1 MQEAAYVV
9 SYGVHDRG
17 VAMML
22 PKAISL
28 IHWTT
33 NVEPCGQLQL
43 RSSAARASA
52 SKALASCLRQAESA
66 LFGLPDEP
74 TRL

>member
-22 PKAISL
+22 PKRSSL

-52 SKALASCLRQAESA
+52 CNILESSHAEA
-66 LFGLPDEP
+66 VRIDAI
-74 TRL
+74 RAA

>member
-22 PKAISL
+22 PKAMSAGR
-28 IHWTT
+28 WMT
-33 NVEPCGQLQL
+33 NVQPCGQFAQL
-43 RSSAARASA
+43 WPAR
-52 SKALASCLRQAESA
+52 
-66 LFGLPDEP
+66 
-74 TRL
+74 